1 MSSSLSPLVARPSL
15 RPPLGKKE
23 YFDGKPVLHR
33 PPDHP
38 ELAHCPRTRT
48 FRSKQAWD
56 SHVAAYEDEYSENIK
71 EKEKK

>member
-1 MSSSLSPLVARPSL
+1 M
-15 RPPLGKKE
+15 
-23 YFDGKPVLHR
+23 LHR

-56 SHVAAYEDEYSENIK
+56 SHVAAYEDEYSKNIK
-71 EKEKK
+71 EEEKK